1 MDGMPLLTMTKSR
14 VIDEIPELSEKSTA
28 LLHTLSSL
36 CSFHTSEDLASF
48 LFSDMFRELVSAPH
62 PWVIFEIGIYKNHSI
77 VIEAIPI
84 DNGIKL
90 ADSSMKG
97 LIPGNVSD
105 ISSELECSQILN
117 NWLDGNAHE

>member
-14 VIDEIPELSEKSTA
+14 VIDEIPKLSEKSTA

-36 CSFHTSEDLASF
+36 CPFHTCEDLASF

-84 DNGIKL
+84 DGGIKL

>member
-1 MDGMPLLTMTKSR
+1 MTKSR

-28 LLHTLSSL
+28 LMHTLSSL

>member
-1 MDGMPLLTMTKSR
+1 MPLLTMTKSR
-14 VIDEIPELSEKSTA
+14 VIDEIPELSKKSTA

-36 CSFHTSEDLASF
+36 CSFHTCEDLASF

-84 DNGIKL
+84 ENGIKL
-90 ADSSMKG
+90 ADAFMTG

>member
-1 MDGMPLLTMTKSR
+1 MPLLTMTKSR

-36 CSFHTSEDLASF
+36 CSFHTCEDLASF

-84 DNGIKL
+84 DGGIKL

-117 NWLDGNAHE
+117 HWLDGNAHE

>member
-14 VIDEIPELSEKSTA
+14 VIDEIPKLSEKSTV

-36 CSFHTSEDLASF
+36 CSFHTCEDLASF
-48 LFSDMFRELVSAPH
+48 LFSDMFRALVSAPH